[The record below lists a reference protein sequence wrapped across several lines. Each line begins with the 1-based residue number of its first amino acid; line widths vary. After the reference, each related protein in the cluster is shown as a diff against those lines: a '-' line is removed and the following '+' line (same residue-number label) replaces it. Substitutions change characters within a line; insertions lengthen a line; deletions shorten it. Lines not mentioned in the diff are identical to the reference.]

1 MKFALLFILLL
12 AAWAGW
18 RASHAGVLPE
28 VGGHAPDFR
37 LPDQNGELH
46 TLSGYA
52 GRWLVL
58 YFYPKDDT
66 PGCTR
71 EACAFR
77 DGLTKLEAGGAS
89 VVGVSVDT
97 QDSHRRFA
105 DKYRL
110 PFDLL
115 TDADGKVARQYG
127 VLAGWG
133 LLRVAR
139 RVTFLITPAGKVQRV
154 YRGIDPDRHA
164 GEILVDLASASQQTP
179 DPAVNKN
186 Y

>member
-1 MKFALLFILLL
+1 MKFALLFIFLL

-18 RASHAGVLPE
+18 RAWHGGVPIAAGAP
-28 VGGHAPDFR
+28 APDFR
-37 LPDQNGELH
+37 LPDQNGELR

-77 DGLTKLEAGGAS
+77 DGLAKLEAAGAS
-89 VVGVSVDT
+89 VAGVSMDT

-105 DKYRL
+105 EKYRL

-115 TDADGKVARQYG
+115 TDADGEVARQYG

-133 LLRVAR
+133 ALRVAR
-139 RVTFLITPAGKVQRV
+139 RVTFLISPAGNVQRV
-154 YRGIDPDRHA
+154 YQRVDPDRHA
-164 GEILVDLASASQQTP
+164 GEILADLANAAQQTP
-179 DPAVNKN
+179 DIAVEDN
-186 Y
+186 